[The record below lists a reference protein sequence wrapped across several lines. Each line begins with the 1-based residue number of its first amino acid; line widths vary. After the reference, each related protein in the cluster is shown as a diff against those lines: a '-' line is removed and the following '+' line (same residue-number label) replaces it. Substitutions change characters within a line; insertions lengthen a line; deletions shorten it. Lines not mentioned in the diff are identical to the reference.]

1 MPAAGLSGD
10 SASAPLAG
18 CVPRGS
24 VRRAPEVLASLAAGR
39 VKIPIAARFPLM
51 EAAGAHELLEQRK
64 VTGKIILEV

>member
-1 MPAAGLSGD
+1 MTLRCS
-10 SASAPLAG
+10 SS
-18 CVPRGS
+18 S
-24 VRRAPEVLASLAAGR
+24 WAPEVLASLAAGR